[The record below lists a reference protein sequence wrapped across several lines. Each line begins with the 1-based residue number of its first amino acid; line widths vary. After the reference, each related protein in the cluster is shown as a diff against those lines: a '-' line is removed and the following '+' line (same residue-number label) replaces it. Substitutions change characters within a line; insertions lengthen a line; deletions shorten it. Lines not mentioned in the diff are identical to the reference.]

1 MQTYRIIIVED
12 EEPARDLLK
21 RYLSASTNIEIIG
34 EFADGFEA
42 AKAINSLK
50 PDLVLLDI
58 QLPRLTG
65 FEILEIIEHPAAIIF
80 TTAYDEYALKAFER
94 NAVDYLLKPFS
105 RDRFLQ
111 ALERAKERLAAKSA
125 PNLETLAENLTPNE
139 PLNRIVV
146 KTGKAIQVVPIEQI
160 EMIEASDDY
169 VSIYTNQER
178 FVKKQTMKYFEERLN
193 PETFIRTHRSYIVNI
208 TQIASIE
215 LYEKDSYIGILRN
228 GNKVKISTSGYKEL
242 KEKLGI

>member
-1 MQTYRIIIVED
+1 MQTYRVIIVED

-111 ALERAKERLAAKSA
+111 ALERAKERMAAKSA
-125 PNLETLAENLTPNE
+125 PNLETLAESLTPNE

-193 PETFIRTHRSYIVNI
+193 PNTFIRTHRSYIVNI

-228 GNKVKISTSGYKEL
+228 GNKVKISASGYKEL

>member
-1 MQTYRIIIVED
+1 MQTYRVIIVED

-105 RDRFLQ
+105 KDRFLQ
-111 ALERAKERLAAKSA
+111 ALERAKERMAAKSA

-193 PETFIRTHRSYIVNI
+193 PNTFIRTHRSYIVNI